1 MTTKEHVIQL
11 VERLDDE
18 QLVTLEQE
26 LVTRL
31 GNDAAGDS
39 TELPYDPLGSIIGMF
54 SSNDGVTDVSSNKY
68 KYVADAIQHW

>member
-31 GNDAAGDS
+31 GDDAAEDS
-39 TELPYDPLGSIIGMF
+39 PELPYDPLGSIIGMF
-54 SSNDGVTDVSSNKY
+54 ASNDGVTDVSSNKY